1 MKFST
6 QAIHSGQDPDPTTG
20 ATIPPIFQ
28 TSTYTQLG
36 IGKHR
41 GYEYSRTGNPTR
53 TALEKCLAS
62 LEGARFGL
70 AFASG
75 MAAEDAVFSLLKPGD
90 HVAAGSDLYGGTR
103 RLAEKVYVPK
113 GIKTSY
119 TQGGQARDFEKIL
132 TPKTKLVWVE
142 SPTNPLLRLIDLKA
156 LGVLCAK
163 KKILLVVDNT
173 FATPFFQN
181 PLSFKA
187 HLVVHSTTKY
197 INGHSDVVGG
207 AILTNEEAL
216 YERLKFHQ
224 NAAGAVPGP
233 FDCWLVLR
241 GLKTLAV
248 RMRQHEKNALV
259 LAQRLSKHP
268 SVTAVYYPGLPSH
281 PQHKLASRQ
290 MSGFGGMIT
299 FRLKPARV
307 TAESFVTRLKIF
319 SFAESLGGVESLACH
334 PASMT
339 HASVPKE
346 IREKQGIDDGLIRLS
361 VGLEDVEDLWEDL
374 ENALLPTKKGS
385 FLNL

>member
-1 MKFST
+1 
-6 QAIHSGQDPDPTTG
+6 
-20 ATIPPIFQ
+20 
-28 TSTYTQLG
+28 
-36 IGKHR
+36 
-41 GYEYSRTGNPTR
+41 
-53 TALEKCLAS
+53 
-62 LEGARFGL
+62 
-70 AFASG
+70 
-75 MAAEDAVFSLLKPGD
+75 
-90 HVAAGSDLYGGTR
+90 
-103 RLAEKVYVPK
+103 
-113 GIKTSY
+113 
-119 TQGGQARDFEKIL
+119 
-132 TPKTKLVWVE
+132 
-142 SPTNPLLRLIDLKA
+142 
-156 LGVLCAK
+156 LCAK

-233 FDCWLVLR
+233 FDCWLTLR

-299 FRLKPARV
+299 FRLKPSRV

-361 VGLEDVEDLWEDL
+361 VGLEDVGDLWEDL